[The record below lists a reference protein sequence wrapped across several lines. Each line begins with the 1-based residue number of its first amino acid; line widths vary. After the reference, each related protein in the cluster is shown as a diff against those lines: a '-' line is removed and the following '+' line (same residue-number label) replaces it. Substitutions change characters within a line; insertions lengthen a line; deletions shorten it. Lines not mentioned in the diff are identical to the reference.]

1 MFLIVNLRKFD
12 RKIKMENKMLGL
24 ASVVNGA
31 RGGIPLHRYWW
42 SKAIAS
48 ALLDLESIKI
58 VYKIVWF
65 VNKYYISLRRRR
77 RSQLTDRLI
86 FIIAQCDKFV
96 VKSTHNKPTK

>member
-31 RGGIPLHRYWW
+31 RGGIPLHRYWR
-42 SKAIAS
+42 SKAVAGVV
-48 ALLDLESIKI
+48 LDLESIKI

-65 VNKYYISLRRRR
+65 VNSFTLVC
-77 RSQLTDRLI
+77 
-86 FIIAQCDKFV
+86 AGAV
-96 VKSTHNKPTK
+96 VHN